1 MRCGRLLLLLLA
13 GVIAVLTPLAYASP
27 PDPSWIRG
35 LYDDADYDNVVA
47 LVTSDAGV
55 VGPVSLS
62 DLRPVPNATV
72 SLAERDQASAPSW
85 PLSANPSRAPPVA

>member
-1 MRCGRLLLLLLA
+1 MRCGRFLLLLLA
-13 GVIAVLTPLAYASP
+13 GVIVVLTPLAYASP

-35 LYDDADYDNVVA
+35 LYDDADYDDVVV

-62 DLRPVPNATV
+62 DLRHVPNATV
-72 SLAERDQASAPSW
+72 SLAERDPASAPSRS
-85 PLSANPSRAPPVA
+85 LSTNPSRAPPVA